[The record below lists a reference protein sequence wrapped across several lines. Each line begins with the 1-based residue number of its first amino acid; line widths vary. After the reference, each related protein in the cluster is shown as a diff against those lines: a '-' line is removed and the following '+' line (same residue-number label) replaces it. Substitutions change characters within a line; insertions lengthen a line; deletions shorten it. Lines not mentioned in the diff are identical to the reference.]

1 MPPVIIA
8 AAVAAA
14 SAAAAASMAA
24 LATTAIVAIAVAAA
38 AVTALVTYQAMK
50 QTVPKF
56 NSPDSAST
64 IGTSTDPKSVVPV
77 VYGNSRVGAICVYKD
92 VKGTGKVKDDM
103 FLVSIYAISLG
114 QIDSFKNLYLDN
126 KKILADGVYRDGVVS
141 SNNILSNYRDVVQV
155 EFSVGSQNGRH
166 LTLASQYLGTD
177 KWPLTN
183 TGNGIATMCVV
194 LKKTQDAL
202 TSGVDILQPNSQV
215 AVDLSGTLI
224 TDLTNGTRWAS
235 TNGASQAVDYL
246 TNTNYGLGVPLEN
259 IDLDSFKAVA
269 VQTSSFYSHGST
281 DPNNSFKSNLS
292 DLCLGFGGVIFESFG
307 KLVCKL
313 DGPDVVK
320 YSFDESNILAS
331 SVEYTDGSTTD
342 YFNTLNVA
350 FNDPNADY
358 AQNIL
363 RYPSDP
369 NSDPVI
375 AKDGRIIAKDVTYRF
390 VKDTAQ
396 LDKLSSIERNK
407 CKLTQTL
414 SFATADAYTLQVW
427 DVIKFSND
435 ELQLKDAL
443 FRVTSITR
451 TMESGMAG
459 SLQVTAVEY
468 NSQIYT
474 DMDYAVKPDNTG
486 SSISTNLKKPYNFK
500 AMATGETVYGKNV
513 LLTWDCD
520 HDFNRYQFFVQYKES
535 GSTYWTSIGSTSQ
548 YSFTITGLKTGVNYD
563 YRVCAAGLYYQS
575 DWVTIN
581 NQNPDVTYTLP
592 APNVKL
598 RNATTN
604 GGLITTDTDFFFE
617 WDDQSTLDVDVNG
630 VKQKFV
636 DVFDKY
642 QIRVTANN
650 TTYTYFTN
658 NISWAYTFGMNQ
670 SNTLSREIKIGV
682 SAVGFGGMKST
693 ETVLTV
699 KNEQHK
705 PLKGFVASAGYGSI
719 FTRWIDSDETDYAG
733 VIIQT
738 ATDANFTQNLQIHQ
752 SRNAIELATIHL
764 SDGSYYVRGGAFD
777 QFGIDGVV
785 YGAAQHIDLQS
796 HVDWTAQD
804 KDALEDF
811 LNLEAQ
817 FEDMAA
823 KTLQQAND
831 ALQVEIGNL
840 HTNITN
846 DYKRDIAASVTDLK
860 SIVQDGDALVTS
872 KLDQVK
878 TDAENGLAAAV
889 TDLTKAIN
897 DGDTAQGT
905 ALQTVK
911 SGLEGKITAEVNT
924 LNQTITTKDTAQGT
938 ALQQVKSN
946 VEGQIAT
953 VTQQSKTLVD
963 NLTNKINANYTLK
976 LDANGVVTGMQMIA
990 DSASGKSAVY
1000 FNAKEFMIIS
1010 DPTNT
1015 AAPVIPFAV
1024 QNNKVFINTAVIA
1037 DGSIGNAKIGDASI
1051 NTAKIVDGSITSAK
1065 IGNAQIG
1072 SAQIANLINSN
1083 DWDGTGNTGWGIFR
1097 DGRAYFNNI
1106 YARGHIEAASGS
1118 FTGNVNANS
1127 GYFAGELRAG
1137 SGYMNNIDIGAN
1149 CRIHGTLTAN
1159 QIEGDVTKG
1168 YALTNNVTQ
1177 TIPAMPFNRMVVV
1190 PTITVKAM
1198 GQTGAESD
1206 KSASSSLT
1214 LYVNGVAVASAG
1226 ANSSGSYSDVDTT
1239 QYSFVLP
1246 AGQSATL
1253 RISGSSRGTNGVTT
1267 PFAGSVMA
1275 LVFKS

>member
-92 VKGTGKVKDDM
+92 VKGTGKVNDDM
-103 FLVSIYAISLG
+103 YLVSIYAVALG

-126 KKILADGVYRDGVVS
+126 KKILADGVYRDGVVA
-141 SNNILSNYRDVVQV
+141 SNNIISQYRDVVQV

-166 LTLASQYLGTD
+166 LTLASKYLGAD
-177 KWPLTN
+177 KWPSTN

-224 TDLTNGTRWAS
+224 TDLTDGSRWAS

-269 VQTSSFYSHGST
+269 VQTNDFYSHGST
-281 DPNNSFKSNLS
+281 DPNSSFKSNLS

-320 YSFDESNILAS
+320 YSFDESNILAT

-369 NSDPVI
+369 NNDPVI

-427 DVIKFSND
+427 DVIKFSNE

-451 TMESGMAG
+451 TMESGMVG
-459 SLQVTAVEY
+459 SIQVTAVEY

-486 SSISTNLKKPYNFK
+486 SSISSSLKTPYNFK

-520 HDFNRYQFFVQYKES
+520 LDFNRYQFFIQYKES
-535 GSTYWTSIGSTSQ
+535 GSNYWISIGSTSQ
-548 YSFTITGLKTGVNYD
+548 YSFTITGLKTGTNYD
-563 YRVCAAGLYYQS
+563 YRICAAGLFYQS
-575 DWVTIN
+575 DWVTLI
-581 NQNPDVTYTLP
+581 NQNPDVTYALP
-592 APNVKL
+592 APVVKL
-598 RNATTN
+598 RNATTT

-617 WDDQSTLDVDVNG
+617 WDDQSKLDVDVNG
-630 VKQKFV
+630 VKRKFV
-636 DVFDKY
+636 DVFDRY
-642 QIRVTANN
+642 QIRVTTNN
-650 TTYTYFTN
+650 TTYTYFTRN
-658 NISWAYTFGMNQ
+658 LSWDYTFAMNQ
-670 SNTLSREIKIGV
+670 SNILSREIKVGV
-682 SAVGFGGMKST
+682 SAIGFGGMKST

-705 PLKGFVASAGYGSI
+705 ALKGFVASAGYGAI
-719 FTRWIDSDETDYAG
+719 FTQWTDSTEPDYAG

-738 ATDANFTQNLQIHQ
+738 ATDTNFTQNLRIHQ
-752 SRNAIELATIHL
+752 ARNAIELATINL
-764 SDGSYYVRGGAFD
+764 PDGAYYVRGAGFD
-777 QFGIDGVV
+777 MFGIDGVI
-785 YGAAQHIDLQS
+785 YGAAQYVDLQS
-796 HVDWTAQD
+796 RVEWTSQD
-804 KDALEDF
+804 KEALEEF
-811 LNLEAQ
+811 LNLDPK
-817 FEDMAA
+817 FEDMAE

-831 ALQVEIGNL
+831 ALQAEIDIL
-840 HTNITN
+840 KTSITN
-846 DYKRDIAASVTDLK
+846 DYQRDIAASVTDLK
-860 SIVQDGDALVTS
+860 TVVQEGDALVTS

-878 TDAENGLAAAV
+878 TDAANGLSSAI
-889 TDLTKAIN
+889 TNLTKAIS
-897 DGDTAQGT
+897 DGDKAQGT

-924 LNQTITTKDTAQGT
+924 LNQTITTKDTAQST

-963 NLTNKINANYTLK
+963 NLTNKVNANYTLK
-976 LDANGVVTGMQMIA
+976 LDANGVVTGMQLIA

-1000 FNAKEFMIIS
+1000 FNAKEFMVIS
-1010 DPTNT
+1010 DATNT

-1024 QNNKVFINTAVIA
+1024 QNNKVFINSAVIA
-1037 DGSIGNAKIGDASI
+1037 DGSIGNAKIGNAAID
-1051 NTAKIVDGSITSAK
+1051 TAKIVDGSITAAK

-1072 SAQIANLINSN
+1072 SAQIANQINSN
-1083 DWDGTGNTGWGIFR
+1083 TWDGTGNTGWGIFK

-1106 YARGHIEAASGS
+1106 FARGHIEAASGS

-1137 SGYMNNIDIGAN
+1137 SGYMNNIEIGAN

-1168 YALTNNVTQ
+1168 YSLTNGVVN
-1177 TIPAMPFNRMVVV
+1177 TIPPMPFNRMVSI
-1190 PTITVKAM
+1190 PAIITTA
-1198 GQTGAESD
+1198 TGRTTGEHDFA
-1206 KSASSSLT
+1206 ASSALT
-1214 LYVNGVAVASAG
+1214 LYVNGVAVATAV
-1226 ANSSGSYSDVDTT
+1226 AHSSSSQTVTGVA
-1239 QYSFVLP
+1239 QYSFELP

-1253 RISGSSRGTNGVTT
+1253 RVSGSSTGANGASNAFT
-1267 PFAGSVMA
+1267 GSVTA
-1275 LVFKS
+1275 LVFKN